1 MEKKHKEGEKMRTI
15 VDVKKEIE
23 TLKEDLKN
31 VVGSQTE
38 VYTRIV
44 GYYRPVSNWNPGK
57 KAEYKDRVEFDS
69 QMAADS
75 VEVAKAAEAV
85 LDECSEAIEGT
96 EPIQLVVN
104 HKGEIKN
111 YKLFYSDNC
120 PGCPPVKHVLKQVSM
135 TGEEIN
141 AGTREG
147 FEEAIRFNI
156 TGTPTVLF
164 FNEAGELVNK
174 AHTPAQIERLMVA

>member
-1 MEKKHKEGEKMRTI
+1 MKTQVTI
-15 VDVKKEIE
+15 KKEIE
-23 TLKEDLKN
+23 ALKESLKT
-31 VVGSQTE
+31 VKGTSTE

-44 GYYRPVSNWNPGK
+44 GYYRPVSNWNAGK
-57 KAEYKDRVEFDS
+57 KEEYGDRVEFNT
-69 QMAADS
+69 QMAVDS
-75 VEVAKAAEAV
+75 VEVAQAAEDVMA
-85 LDECSEAIEGT
+85 ECTLPETDGDSVQFLVNDKGT
-96 EPIQLVVN
+96 
-104 HKGEIKN
+104 IKN

-120 PGCPPVKHVLKQVSM
+120 PGCPPVKHVLKQVNM

-164 FNEAGELVNK
+164 FNAEGELVTK

>member
-1 MEKKHKEGEKMRTI
+1 MRTVADVKQEIEILKEG
-15 VDVKKEIE
+15 
-23 TLKEDLKN
+23 LKT
-31 VVGSQTE
+31 VQGSQTE

-57 KAEYKDRVEFDS
+57 KAEYSDRVEFNA

-85 LDECSEAIEGT
+85 LDECSEALEKIE
-96 EPIQLVVN
+96 PLQLVVN
-104 HKGEIKN
+104 DKGQIKN
-111 YKLFYSDNC
+111 YKLFYADNC
-120 PGCPPVKHVLKQVSM
+120 PGCPPVKHVLKQGTM
-135 TGEEIN
+135 LGEEIN

-164 FNEAGELVNK
+164 FNEAGELVTK